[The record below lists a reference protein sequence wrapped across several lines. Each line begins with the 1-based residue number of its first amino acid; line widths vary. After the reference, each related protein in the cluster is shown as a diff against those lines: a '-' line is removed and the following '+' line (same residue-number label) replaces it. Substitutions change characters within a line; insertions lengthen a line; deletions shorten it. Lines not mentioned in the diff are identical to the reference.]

1 MLRACRYLAG
11 GSRTQVKTL
20 GFLPTPQR
28 KARGHLPRECPRVLA
43 LSLNWH
49 NTGNQVGFY
58 TQQCPC
64 GWRHLNLKHSLALCV
79 LGRALNRS
87 WAPRTG
93 VQEDSP
99 NAWQARGASA
109 AFSEQAHA
117 MATERAAL
125 RRIGDRAE
133 RCQARPGCPL
143 LLAAPGSAALRPCG
157 LRGGGESNAP
167 FRVLRPAGQPRS
179 SSGRESSLPRPSRSR
194 APAPGPA
201 PGGNPRLRLPL
212 PAASARLP
220 DPWGP
225 GRPHRQRPGPT
236 AHYDI
241 FLPGLRR
248 LRRHREP
255 DTARLAPAN
264 PGARHRPSDGSIH
277 Q

>member
-1 MLRACRYLAG
+1 M
-11 GSRTQVKTL
+11 KTL

-167 FRVLRPAGQPRS
+167 FRVPPPGW
-179 SSGRESSLPRPSRSR
+179 
-194 APAPGPA
+194 PAPLL
-201 PGGNPRLRLPL
+201 LRAGILPPPPL
-212 PAASARLP
+212 PEP
-220 DPWGP
+220 GP
-225 GRPHRQRPGPT
+225 GARPGPRGEPP
-236 AHYDI
+236 ASA
-241 FLPGLRR
+241 PPPCGLC
-248 LRRHREP
+248 
-255 DTARLAPAN
+255 
-264 PGARHRPSDGSIH
+264 PSS
-277 Q
+277 